1 MVELS
6 DNIVSLPLF
15 IGSFLLEHLKV
26 FLITLL
32 LLSNFSLI
40 VLDSG
45 VIALLSTFTFLL
57 ETSLESVTLDFEKA
71 LKLEELFFR
80 FLLHLME
87 SVLKVTGLL
96 VEFFF

>member
-1 MVELS
+1 MVKLS
-6 DNIVSLPLF
+6 DNIVGLPLF

-26 FLITLL
+26 FLIALL

-57 ETSLESVTLDFEKA
+57 EASLESVTLDFEKA
-71 LKLEELFFR
+71 LELEKLFFR
-80 FLLHLME
+80 FLLHFME
-87 SVLKVTGLL
+87 SILKVTGLL
-96 VEFFF
+96 VKLFF

>member
-1 MVELS
+1 VVELS

-26 FLITLL
+26 FLIALL
-32 LLSNFSLI
+32 LLSNFSFI
-40 VLDSG
+40 VFNCG

-57 ETSLESVTLDFEKA
+57 KASFESVTLDFEKA
-71 LKLEELFFR
+71 LKLEKLFFR

-96 VEFFF
+96 VKFFF

>member
-15 IGSFLLEHLKV
+15 ISSFLLEHLKV
-26 FLITLL
+26 LLIALL

-57 ETSLESVTLDFEKA
+57 ETSFESVTLDFEKA

-96 VEFFF
+96 VKFFF

>member
-6 DNIVSLPLF
+6 DNIVSLSLF

-26 FLITLL
+26 FFIALL

-40 VLDSG
+40 VFDSG
-45 VIALLSTFTFLL
+45 VIALLRTFTFLL
-57 ETSLESVTLDFEKA
+57 KASLESVTLDLEKA
-71 LKLEELFFR
+71 LKLEKLFFR

>member
-26 FLITLL
+26 LFIALL

-40 VLDSG
+40 VFDSG
-45 VIALLSTFTFLL
+45 VIALLRTFTFLL
-57 ETSLESVTLDFEKA
+57 KASLESVTLDLEKA
-71 LKLEELFFR
+71 LKLEKLFFR

-87 SVLKVTGLL
+87 SVLKVTSLL